1 MESADRKGGHGTGA
15 CRAAA
20 ACIETEAAALLME
33 SERARKDQWTGDAR
47 ESA

>member
-1 MESADRKGGHGTGA
+1 MESADRKAEA

-20 ACIETEAAALLME
+20 ACIEPEAAGLLME
-33 SERARKDQWTGDAR
+33 SEKARKEQGTGDAR